1 MRRKINLKIPF
12 EVSLE
17 ILPPISEKATALYSL
32 LHFFVDAVCALAMFG
47 WLLEGNRGYQDLLLY
62 NFSAFALQMP
72 VGVLLDILL
81 SKDRENTGG
90 AQRRIPFLCA
100 LSGVLLTIFG
110 TSVHPVLAGIGNAL
124 FHVGG
129 GVCVITEDFACRKR
143 GAALGVFV
151 APGALGLYIGA
162 WIAKNGTGFLE
173 LACLIIFSFA
183 MLLLLGVIYWIFRS
197 GDKNRNAKSEKMTNT
212 RVDVLKETSDG
223 KNCVME
229 EITDI
234 KGCVLDKMADP
245 EGRLTDGKTVVM
257 ALCCFL
263 VVIIRSYVG
272 MAVNFT
278 WKTEAVWGTIAVLA
292 VVFGK
297 MAGGILAAKYHLK
310 KVIVWSLVLA
320 SCGYLFSNSVF
331 FGVAALFFFNMTMP
345 ITLYQLVCRMPELPG
360 FSFGLLTFALFLGF
374 LPVYFGINP
383 IVSGSVIGAVGSALS
398 LLLLWTAIRFGGGR
412 TGWK

>member
-1 MRRKINLKIPF
+1 MRRKISLKIPF

-17 ILPPISEKATALYSL
+17 IWPPRSDKTTALYSL
-32 LHFFVDAVCALAMFG
+32 LHFFVDAVCALSMFG

-100 LSGVLLTIFG
+100 LSGVLLTIVG
-110 TSVHPVLAGIGNAL
+110 TSVHPLLAGIGNAL

-129 GVCVITEDFACRKR
+129 GVCVIAEDFACRKR

-151 APGALGLYIGA
+151 APGALGVYIGT

-173 LACLIIFSFA
+173 LVCLIIFSLA

-197 GDKNRNAKSEKMTNT
+197 GDKNRNAKSEEMTNT
-212 RVDVLKETSDG
+212 KV
-223 KNCVME
+223 
-229 EITDI
+229 
-234 KGCVLDKMADP
+234 
-245 EGRLTDGKTVVM
+245 

-278 WKTEAVWGTIAVLA
+278 WKTETIWGTIAVLA

-310 KVIVWSLVLA
+310 KVVVWSLVLA

-345 ITLYQLVCRMPELPG
+345 ITLYQLVCLMPELPG

-374 LPVYFGINP
+374 LPVYFGIDP
-383 IVSGSVIGAVGSALS
+383 IVPGSVIGAAGSALS
-398 LLLLWTAIRFGGGR
+398 LLLLWTAIRRGGGSA
-412 TGWK
+412 GWK